1 VGPRGPLVQKCIP
14 KTSTCPYLIV
24 VLMNFIAVIVSEI
37 IRGSGNYMGN
47 PVEKFVCMK

>member
-1 VGPRGPLVQKCIP
+1 
-14 KTSTCPYLIV
+14 
-24 VLMNFIAVIVSEI
+24 MNFIAVIVSEI